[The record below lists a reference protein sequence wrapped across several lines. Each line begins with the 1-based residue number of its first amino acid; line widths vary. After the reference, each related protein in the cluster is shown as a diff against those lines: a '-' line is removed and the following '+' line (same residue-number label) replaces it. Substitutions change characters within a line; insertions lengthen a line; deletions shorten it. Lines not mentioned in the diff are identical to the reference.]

1 MATTVSR
8 VQAQEP
14 FDRAPFIFE
23 KKRIDD
29 FGNESTEVFY
39 SAAGRK
45 EEFRYLY
52 PDGYWITEIT
62 ELRPNFAVVKCS
74 VYLNKNDDKPYRNA
88 FASRELDATTEI
100 GRRFIECAETAAV
113 GRALAAAGIGADAL
127 LDDFEGEERKA
138 TGGSP
143 IGKIP
148 GSKGAKP
155 DEKNHGKETDKA
167 EMPESMSDEEA
178 LKEVIETTESK
189 SLKGK
194 TFGEAVGM
202 VRDQAKFRDFLKG
215 LVTVGKPREKMAAAI
230 MLTKFTGD
238 KAEAA

>member
-52 PDGYWITEIT
+52 PDGYWITEII

-127 LDDFEGEERKA
+127 LDDFESEERKA

-143 IGKIP
+143 IGKVS
-148 GSKGAKP
+148 GGAGAKP
-155 DEKNHGKETDKA
+155 KEPEKPLE

-178 LKEVIETTESK
+178 LKEIIKTTESK

-194 TFGEAVGM
+194 TFGEAIGM

-215 LVTVGKPREKMAAAI
+215 LVTVGNPREKMAAAI
-230 MLTKFTGD
+230 MLAKFTGD